1 MSAMSKT
8 VLIAAL
14 ACASL
19 HGAASIAQESSTS
32 AVDPNLGA
40 RLFSGTY
47 SVTFRGIRAGTL
59 DFNLRKHSDGYV
71 YESIAHPRGLARIV
85 VNDKVREATE
95 FDVVEGVI
103 VPRYYELDDGSARD
117 NDDTRLRFDWEANKA
132 HGTHEGSPL
141 EIPLAPAVQDRMSAQ
156 VVVMQLLHAGKPMN
170 TISFI
175 DRDALKEY
183 SYKRVREE
191 SIETAIGELATVV
204 IESSRARSNR
214 VSRIWYAPSLGFVP
228 VRGEQ
233 ERKGKV
239 ETVFEIVKLVQ

>member
-1 MSAMSKT
+1 MMNKT
-8 VLIAAL
+8 GI
-14 ACASL
+14 
-19 HGAASIAQESSTS
+19 ASIALALCVFGVGALAQQTDTARVE
-32 AVDPNLGA
+32 VDSNLGA

-59 DFNLRKHSDGYV
+59 DFNLRKNEDHYV

-85 VNDKVREATE
+85 VNDKVREASE
-95 FDVVEGVI
+95 FTLRDGVI

-117 NDDTRLRFDWEANKA
+117 NDDTRLRFDWSAGKA
-132 HGTHEGSPL
+132 HGTHEGKPL
-141 EIPLAPAVQDRMSAQ
+141 EISLAPGVQDRMSAQ
-156 VVVMQLLHAGKPMN
+156 VIVMQRLQAGDAVE

-175 DRDALKEY
+175 DRDELKEY
-183 SYKRVREE
+183 GYRRVREE
-191 SIETAIGELATVV
+191 TIKTAVGQVEAVV
-204 IESSRARSNR
+204 IESSRAGSNR

-239 ETVFEIVKLVQ
+239 ETVFEIVSLR